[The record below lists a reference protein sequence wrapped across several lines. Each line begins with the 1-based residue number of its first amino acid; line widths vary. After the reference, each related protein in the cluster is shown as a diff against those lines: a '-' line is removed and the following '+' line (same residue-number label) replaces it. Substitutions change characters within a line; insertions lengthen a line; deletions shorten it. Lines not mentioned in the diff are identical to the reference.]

1 VIVRSVSDISRILIN
16 SKKEISNS
24 LILDKIN
31 INMELPKEFIEYTS
45 SLFGEEKWKNYLASF
60 DGSVPVSVRLNPF
73 KCRPTRPLPPP
84 SPVEGEPEC
93 SKDSLFKGDIYD
105 FIGDDCDRIG
115 SLSTGEGGGR
125 GLCYFFSSSNIFPSI
140 VRRTISVFALLRIVM
155 VFLK

>member
-1 VIVRSVSDISRILIN
+1 MIVRSVSDISRILIN

-73 KCRPTRPLPPP
+73 KAPQSPEGAVPVPWCRNAFYLAERPNFTLDPLLSPP
-84 SPVEGEPEC
+84 
-93 SKDSLFKGDIYD
+93 
-105 FIGDDCDRIG
+105 
-115 SLSTGEGGGR
+115 R
-125 GLCYFFSSSNIFPSI
+125 GLFQSLGAVTLSI
-140 VRRTISVFALLRIVM
+140 LPRDRTSRLIHYSMPEYITFRKQEVC
-155 VFLK
+155 FLTKFCDN